1 MHVKWKIFNCYVEKL
16 QYSNNF
22 YSFST
27 TFVKFIWIFENGSL
41 VSLFWEWPIY
51 EHNMFQLLYANASIT
66 SVLFKNHF
74 RKESES
80 DWHMS
85 GASSKVSNKWFQ
97 GDTSRYSIKF

>member
-1 MHVKWKIFNCYVEKL
+1 
-16 QYSNNF
+16 
-22 YSFST
+22 
-27 TFVKFIWIFENGSL
+27 
-41 VSLFWEWPIY
+41 
-51 EHNMFQLLYANASIT
+51 MFQLLYANASIT